1 MFAPQF
7 EVKVSLYF
15 RIHGSSLYGGP
26 GSEGYAS
33 HSVYI
38 SPMGTAELKDLTE
51 AFADAI
57 KTDMAVCCGVDPDQ
71 VEYITRE
78 VYERETEEDDDG
90 LCGGPQ

>member
-38 SPMGTAELKDLTE
+38 SPMGLLS
-51 AFADAI
+51 
-57 KTDMAVCCGVDPDQ
+57 
-71 VEYITRE
+71 
-78 VYERETEEDDDG
+78 
-90 LCGGPQ
+90 

>member
-15 RIHGSSLYGGP
+15 RIHDSALYGGP

-38 SPMGTAELKDLTE
+38 SPLGTAELKDLTE
-51 AFADAI
+51 TFADAI
-57 KTDMAVCCGVDPDQ
+57 KKDMAACHGVSPDQ

-78 VYERETEEDDDG
+78 VYEQETEEDDDDG
-90 LCGGPQ
+90 EL

>member
-38 SPMGTAELKDLTE
+38 SPLGTAELKDLTGPY
-51 AFADAI
+51 ADKIRAE
-57 KTDMAVCCGVDPDQ
+57 MADFCGVSPEQ

-78 VYERETEEDDDG
+78 VYEQETEEDDDDG
-90 LCGGPQ
+90 EL